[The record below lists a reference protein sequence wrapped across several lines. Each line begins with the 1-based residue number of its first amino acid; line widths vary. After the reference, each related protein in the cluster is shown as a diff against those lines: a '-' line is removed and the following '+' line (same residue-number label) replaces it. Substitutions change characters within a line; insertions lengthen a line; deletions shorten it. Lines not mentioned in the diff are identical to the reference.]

1 MRITICNDDGKI
13 AQFFDSENTA
23 MFVKALV
30 DDAYLTGKAKLTIE
44 IDFPDAK
51 CGETK

>member
-1 MRITICNDDGKI
+1 MRITICDDGGKI

-44 IDFPDAK
+44 FDFPDDN
-51 CGETK
+51 CGETE

>member
-1 MRITICNDDGKI
+1 MRITICNEEEKI
-13 AQFFDSENTA
+13 AQFYDSENTA

-30 DDAYLTGKAKLTIE
+30 DDAYVTGRTTLKID

-51 CGETK
+51 LGGEA